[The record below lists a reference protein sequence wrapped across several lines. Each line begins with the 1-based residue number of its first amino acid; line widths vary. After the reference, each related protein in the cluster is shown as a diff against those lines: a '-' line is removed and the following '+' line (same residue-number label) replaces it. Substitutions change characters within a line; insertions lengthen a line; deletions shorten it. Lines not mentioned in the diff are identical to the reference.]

1 MKIGD
6 LLNKKPERDILGKT
20 IYIQL
25 TTPAG
30 EHFEEEFFFGKVKKS
45 AKNGITVEPAEG
57 GLSFP
62 PQQDVIYAAIGESFT
77 MPDGMIVK
85 PQLHAVFSL
94 YKKTKK

>member
-25 TTPAG
+25 TTHAG

-45 AKNGITVEPAEG
+45 AKNGITVETAEG
-57 GLSFP
+57 EMHFP
-62 PQQDVIYAAIGESFT
+62 PQQDVIYAANGESFT
-77 MPDGMIVK
+77 MPDGKIVK

-94 YKKTKK
+94 YRKTKK